1 MRGLG
6 WNISDATYSVH
17 EMCITHF
24 FYNNIVNALGD
35 TAVIRLSVE
44 SHVSEMCSLL
54 EEML

>member
-1 MRGLG
+1 MG